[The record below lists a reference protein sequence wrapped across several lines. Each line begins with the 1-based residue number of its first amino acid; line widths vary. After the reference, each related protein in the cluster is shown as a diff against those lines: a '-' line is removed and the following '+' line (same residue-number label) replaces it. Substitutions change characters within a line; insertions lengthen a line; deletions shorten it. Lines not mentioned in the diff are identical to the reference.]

1 MKVVQI
7 IWKEL
12 KAGKKG
18 ILIYTALLGLFYM
31 WFVSIFDPVFFKD
44 FEALLD
50 SYPEA
55 IRQMIGE
62 FYSLGTIGGL
72 MNIYLFSMSLFF
84 FGVYFVLKA
93 SQDIPR
99 EIDSKTIDTMLSKP
113 IKRWEFSLG
122 KYLYH
127 IIGAVI
133 VLGGVLLAVI
143 LGIVIMPTVA
153 PNEVPWAE
161 FLTAFFAMIL
171 LNLCIVS
178 TGFFFSTFMDTKK
191 SLVFSFGVIIFLYAI
206 GQFWQSFGEGIES
219 IKYISIFYYSD
230 MSNLLVNSNWEM
242 IPLKITFLST
252 YSIVLTALSV
262 VVFNKR
268 DIPV

>member
-1 MKVVQI
+1 MKAI
-7 IWKEL
+7 KIMWKEL
-12 KAGKKG
+12 TSSKKG
-18 ILIYTALLGLFYM
+18 LILYTALMGLFYM
-31 WFVSIFDPVFFKD
+31 WFVSIFDPVFFVD

-72 MNIYLFSMSLFF
+72 INIYLFSMSLFF
-84 FGVYFVLKA
+84 FGIYFVLKA

-99 EIDSKTIDTMLSKP
+99 EINFKTIDLMLSKA

-133 VLGGVLLAVI
+133 VLVGVMLAVI
-143 LGIVIMPTVA
+143 LGIFIMPNVS

-161 FLTAFFAMIL
+161 LLTAFLVMIL
-171 LNLCIVS
+171 LNLGITT
-178 TGFFFSTFMDTKK
+178 TGFFFSTFMDSKK
-191 SLVFSFGVIIFLYAI
+191 SLALSFGVVIFFYAV
-206 GQFWQSFGEGIES
+206 GQFWQSFGENMEG

-230 MSNLLVNSNWEM
+230 VSNLLVNSNWDA
-242 IPLKITFLST
+242 IPIKIVVLSSYT
-252 YSIVLTALSV
+252 IILALVSLL
-262 VVFNKR
+262 VFNKR

>member
-1 MKVVQI
+1 MKAI
-7 IWKEL
+7 KIMWKEL
-12 KAGKKG
+12 KSSKKG
-18 ILIYTALLGLFYM
+18 IILYTALMALFYM
-31 WFVSIFDPVFFKD
+31 WFVSIFDPIFFAD
-44 FEALLD
+44 FEALLE

-62 FYSLGTIGGL
+62 FYSLSTIGGL

-84 FGVYFVLKA
+84 FGIYFVLKA

-99 EIDSKTIDTMLSKP
+99 EIDNRTIDLMLSKP

-122 KYLYH
+122 KYLSH
-127 IIGAVI
+127 ITGAVI
-133 VLGGVLLAVI
+133 ILVGVMLGVI
-143 LGIVIMPTVA
+143 LGIFIMPTVT

-161 FLTAFFAMIL
+161 FLTAFLVMIL
-171 LNLCIVS
+171 LNLGIVT

-191 SLVFSFGVIIFLYAI
+191 SLVLSFGVIIFFYAV
-206 GQFWQSFGEGIES
+206 GQFWGSFGEGVEG

-230 MSNLLVNSNWEM
+230 MSNLLVNSNWDA
-242 IPLKITFLST
+242 IPIKIVFLSSYT
-252 YSIVLTALSV
+252 IILASV
-262 VVFNKR
+262 SLLLFNKR

>member
-1 MKVVQI
+1 MKVLQI

-18 ILIYTALLGLFYM
+18 IILYTALLGLFYM
-31 WFVSIFDPVFFKD
+31 WFVSIFDPVFFED
-44 FEALLD
+44 FESLLE

-99 EIDSKTIDTMLSKP
+99 EIDNKTIDIMLSKP

-127 IIGAVI
+127 IIGALI
-133 VLGGVLLAVI
+133 VLIGVMLAVI
-143 LGIVIMPTVA
+143 LGIFIMPNVS
-153 PNEVPWAE
+153 PNDVPWAE
-161 FLTAFFAMIL
+161 FLTAFLAMIL
-171 LNLCIVS
+171 LNLCIVT
-178 TGFFFSTFMDTKK
+178 TGFLFSTFMDTKK
-191 SLVFSFGVIIFLYAI
+191 SLVLSFGVIIFFYAI
-206 GQFWQSFGEGIES
+206 GQFWQSFPGIAQE
-219 IKYISIFYYSD
+219 IKYISIFYYAD
-230 MSNLLVNSNWEM
+230 MSNLLVNSNWDA
-242 IPLKITFLST
+242 IPLKIIFLST
-252 YSIVLTALSV
+252 YSIGLTVLSLIF
-262 VVFNKR
+262 FNKR

>member
-1 MKVVQI
+1 MKAVKIMQ
-7 IWKEL
+7 KEITSS
-12 KAGKKG
+12 KKG
-18 ILIYTALLGLFYM
+18 IILYTALMGLFYM
-31 WFVSIFDPVFFKD
+31 WFVSIFDPVFFAD
-44 FEALLD
+44 FEALLE

-62 FYSLGTIGGL
+62 FYSLSTIGGL
-72 MNIYLFSMSLFF
+72 LNIYLFSMSLFF
-84 FGVYFVLKA
+84 FGIYFILKA

-99 EIDSKTIDTMLSKP
+99 EIDNKTIDLILSKP

-133 VLGGVLLAVI
+133 VLFGVMLAVI
-143 LGIVIMPTVA
+143 LGIFIMPNIV

-161 FLTAFFAMIL
+161 FLTAFLVMIL
-171 LNLCIVS
+171 LNLGIVT
-178 TGFFFSTFMDTKK
+178 TGFFFSTFMDSKK
-191 SLVFSFGVIIFLYAI
+191 SLVLSLGVIIFFYAV
-206 GQFWQSFGEGIES
+206 GQFWQSFGESMES

-230 MSNLLVNSNWEM
+230 MSNLLVNSNWDAVP
-242 IPLKITFLST
+242 IKIVFLSFYT
-252 YSIVLTALSV
+252 IILALVSIII
-262 VVFNKR
+262 FNKR

>member
-1 MKVVQI
+1 MKSIRIMLKQI
-7 IWKEL
+7 TTS
-12 KAGKKG
+12 KKG
-18 ILIYTALLGLFYM
+18 IILYTTLMGLFYM
-31 WFVSIFDPVFFKD
+31 WFVSIFDPIFFED
-44 FEALLD
+44 FEALLE

-62 FYSLGTIGGL
+62 FYSLSTIGGL

-84 FGVYFVLKA
+84 FGVYFTLKA

-99 EIDSKTIDTMLSKP
+99 EIDNKTIDIMLSKP

-127 IIGAVI
+127 IVSAVI
-133 VLGGVLLAVI
+133 ILLGVMLAVI
-143 LGIVIMPTVA
+143 LGILIMPTVA

-161 FLTAFFAMIL
+161 FLTAFLVMIL
-171 LNLCIVS
+171 LNLCIIS
-178 TGFFFSTFMDTKK
+178 TGFFFSTFLDTKK
-191 SLVFSFGVIIFLYAI
+191 SLVLSFGVIIFFYAV
-206 GQFWQSFGEGIES
+206 GQFWQSFGENMEG

-230 MSNLLVNSNWEM
+230 MSNLLVNSNWELV
-242 IPLKITFLST
+242 PLKISFLSI
-252 YSIVLTALSV
+252 YSIGLTVASV
-262 VVFNKR
+262 IIFNKR

>member
-1 MKVVQI
+1 MKVI
-7 IWKEL
+7 KIMWKEL
-12 KAGKKG
+12 TSSKKG
-18 ILIYTALLGLFYM
+18 LILYTALMGLFYM
-31 WFVSIFDPVFFKD
+31 WFVSIFDPVFFED
-44 FEALLD
+44 FEALLE

-62 FYSLGTIGGL
+62 FYSLSTIGGL

-84 FGVYFVLKA
+84 FGIYFILKA

-99 EIDSKTIDTMLSKP
+99 EINFKTIDLMISKP

-127 IIGAVI
+127 IIGVVI
-133 VLGGVLLAVI
+133 VLVGVMLAVI
-143 LGIVIMPTVA
+143 LGIFIMPNVS
-153 PNEVPWAE
+153 PNDVPWAE
-161 FLTAFFAMIL
+161 FLTAFLVMIL
-171 LNLCIVS
+171 LNLGIAT

-191 SLVFSFGVIIFLYAI
+191 SLAFSFGTIIFFYAV
-206 GQFWQSFGEGIES
+206 GQFWQSFGENMEG

-230 MSNLLVNSNWEM
+230 VSNLLVNSNWDA
-242 IPLKITFLST
+242 IPIKIVILSSYT
-252 YSIVLTALSV
+252 IILALVSLIF
-262 VVFNKR
+262 FNKR

>member
-1 MKVVQI
+1 MNTI
-7 IWKEL
+7 RIMLKEL
-12 KAGKKG
+12 TSNKKG
-18 ILIYTALLGLFYM
+18 IILYTALLGLFYM
-31 WFVSIFDPVFFKD
+31 WFVSIFDPIFFAD
-44 FEALLD
+44 FEDLLE

-62 FYSLGTIGGL
+62 FYSLSTIGGL

-84 FGVYFVLKA
+84 FGIYFVLKA

-99 EIDSKTIDTMLSKP
+99 EIDNRTIDLMLSKP

-127 IIGAVI
+127 IMGAI
-133 VLGGVLLAVI
+133 IILLGVMLAVI
-143 LGIVIMPTVA
+143 LGIFIMPNVA
-153 PNEVPWAE
+153 ANEVPWAE
-161 FLTAFFAMIL
+161 FLTAFLVMIL
-171 LNLCIVS
+171 LNLGIVT

-191 SLVFSFGVIIFLYAI
+191 SLVLSFGTIIFFYAV
-206 GQFWQSFGEGIES
+206 GQFWQSFGESMEG

-230 MSNLLVNSNWEM
+230 MSNLLVNSNWDA
-242 IPLKITFLST
+242 IPIKIVFLSSYT
-252 YSIVLTALSV
+252 IILALISLLI
-262 VVFNKR
+262 FNKR

>member
-1 MKVVQI
+1 MKVLQI
-7 IWKEL
+7 AWKEL
-12 KAGKKG
+12 KTGKKG

-31 WFVSIFDPVFFKD
+31 WFVSIFDPVFFED
-44 FEALLD
+44 FEALLE

-62 FYSLGTIGGL
+62 FYSLSTIGGL

-84 FGVYFVLKA
+84 FGVYFLLKA

-127 IIGAVI
+127 IIGAII
-133 VLGGVLLAVI
+133 VLVGVMLAVI
-143 LGIVIMPTVA
+143 LGIFIMPNVS
-153 PNEVPWAE
+153 PNDVPWAE
-161 FLTAFFAMIL
+161 LLTAFVVMIL
-171 LNLCIVS
+171 LNLGIIS
-178 TGFFFSTFMDTKK
+178 TGFIFSTFLPSKK
-191 SLVFSFGVIIFLYAI
+191 ALVLGFGTVIFFYAI
-206 GQFWQSFGEGIES
+206 GQFWQSFPEAIQE

-230 MSNLLVNSNWEM
+230 MSNLIVNSNWDM
-242 IPLKITFLST
+242 VLLKIIFLST
-252 YSIVLTALSV
+252 YSILLTTLSV
-262 VVFNKR
+262 LFFNKR
-268 DIPV
+268 DILV

>member
-1 MKVVQI
+1 MKVLQI

-18 ILIYTALLGLFYM
+18 IIIYTALLGLFYM
-31 WFVSIFDPVFFKD
+31 WFVSIFDPIFFED
-44 FEALLD
+44 FEALLE

-62 FYSLGTIGGL
+62 FYSLSTIGGL

-84 FGVYFVLKA
+84 FGVYFVLKS

-122 KYLYH
+122 KYFYH
-127 IIGAVI
+127 IISAII
-133 VLGGVLLAVI
+133 VMLGVMLAVI
-143 LGIVIMPTVA
+143 LGIFIMPNVS
-153 PNEVPWAE
+153 PNDVPWAE
-161 FLTAFFAMIL
+161 FLTAFLAMIL

-178 TGFFFSTFMDTKK
+178 TGFLFSTFMDTKK

-206 GQFWQSFGEGIES
+206 GQFWQSFGENMEG
-219 IKYISIFYYSD
+219 IKYISIFYYAD
-230 MSNLLVNSNWEM
+230 MSNLLVNSTWDA
-242 IPLKITFLST
+242 IPLKIIFLST
-252 YSIVLTALSV
+252 YSIGLTALSV
-262 VVFNKR
+262 ILFNKR